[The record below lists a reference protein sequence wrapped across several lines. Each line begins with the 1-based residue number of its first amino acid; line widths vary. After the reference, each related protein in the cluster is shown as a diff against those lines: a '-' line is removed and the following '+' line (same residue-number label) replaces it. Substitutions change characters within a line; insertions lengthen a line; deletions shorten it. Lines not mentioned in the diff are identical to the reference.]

1 MGHLIGPPATLN
13 HHDPTPAIPHILSYL
28 PEYYTGTG
36 TGMVYGIERM
46 ELLNFLMVLEYIW
59 VVSLSLHV
67 SATQRNRD
75 FQAPPVVLQ
84 ARDTQ

>member
-1 MGHLIGPPATLN
+1 
-13 HHDPTPAIPHILSYL
+13 
-28 PEYYTGTG
+28 
-36 TGMVYGIERM
+36 MVYGIERM